1 MTMLNYFKNHVY
13 FFIFISLFILNS
25 CTLQEPTKN
34 HGILYLENRAN
45 KLFLNNSN
53 VNDALRVLGNPHFK
67 SIGNTNEWIYVERVL
82 SKGEFIKLGQ
92 NVIKENN
99 VLVLTFDKYGVLK
112 EKILIDKF
120 SRNELKFST
129 DKTENKISQKSF
141 VEKFLQSLRKKMYKK

>member
-1 MTMLNYFKNHVY
+1 MTMLNYFKNHFY
-13 FFIFISLFILNS
+13 FFLFISLFILNS
-25 CTLQEPTKN
+25 CSLQEPTKN
-34 HGILYLENRAN
+34 HCILYLENRAN

-99 VLVLTFDKYGVLK
+99 VLVFPV
-112 EKILIDKF
+112 
-120 SRNELKFST
+120 
-129 DKTENKISQKSF
+129 
-141 VEKFLQSLRKKMYKK
+141 